1 MRQFTFLIAMTAL
14 AATHARAEKISRL
27 DNGVIQIGVDLDHG
41 GTITLLAR
49 SKGGENLINAH
60 DLGRQ
65 IQQSYY
71 SGPSP
76 YGKAHPAWKNWPWN
90 PIGTGDVYGH
100 ASRVLAHTND
110 GHSLEVKSIPM
121 QWALDNVPG
130 KCEFETL
137 ITLDGPTARVRCRLI
152 NHRADTTQYPAHG
165 QELPAVY
172 TIGKLH
178 RLFTYQGDEPFM
190 NQPLT
195 LIKNAGPPWASWTA
209 SENWAALVDDQG
221 FGVGVIHPGVYSF
234 WGGFHD
240 KPGQGG
246 PKDNPTGYIAPVRL
260 EILDHNIVYEYD
272 YFLSLG
278 TLEQIRAVATAMRTK
293 DPRPD
298 DHFTHDRRHW
308 TLSGATDGG
317 YPFDGSWKIMLGSG
331 ASQLIGPETW
341 WSAATA
347 PRLYVRASLTGRP
360 RTASVS
366 WKGVREKFDAK
377 KRVKLELPA
386 DGKFHMIELDLAAQ
400 PSYRGTLAGLRL
412 DIDAADHAGDVLR
425 IESISLKSPRP
436 QAKTAVKTGD

>member
-1 MRQFTFLIAMTAL
+1 MRRFTLILAITSL

-71 SGPSP
+71 SGPTP
-76 YGKAHPAWKNWPWN
+76 YGQAHPAWKNWPWN

-100 ASRVLAHTND
+100 ASRVLKHTND
-110 GHSLEVKSIPM
+110 GRSLEVKSIPM

-137 ITLDGPTARVRCRLI
+137 ITLDGPTARVRCRLV
-152 NHRADTTQYPAHG
+152 NHRADKTQYPAHD

-178 RLFTYQGDEPFM
+178 RLFTYEGDEPFT
-190 NQPLT
+190 NRPLKR
-195 LIKNAGPPWASWTA
+195 IKNAGPPWSSWRA

-234 WGGFHD
+234 IGGFHD

-246 PKDNPTGYIAPVRL
+246 PKDNPTGYISPLRR

-272 YFLSLG
+272 YFLTLG
-278 TLEQIRAVATAMRTK
+278 TLDQIRAVATALRIK
-293 DPRPD
+293 DRRPD
-298 DHFTHDRRHW
+298 DSFAHDRRHW
-308 TLSGATDGG
+308 TLNGATDGG
-317 YPFDGSWKIMLGSG
+317 MPFDGSWKIALGAG
-331 ASQLIGPETW
+331 ACRLIGPETW
-341 WSAATA
+341 WTAASA
-347 PRLYVRASLTGRP
+347 PRLHVRASLTGRP
-360 RTASVS
+360 RTVWVS
-366 WKGVREKFDAK
+366 WKGVHEESAANGRM
-377 KRVKLELPA
+377 KLDLPA
-386 DGKFHMIELDLAAQ
+386 DGMFHTLELDLASQ
-400 PSYRGTLAGLRL
+400 PTYRGTLAGLRL
-412 DIDAADHAGDVLR
+412 EIDAADHAGDVLR
-425 IESISLKSPRP
+425 VESVSLKSPLA
-436 QAKTAVKTGD
+436 QAKAAVKTGD